1 MKLEAGSRIYGCRGA
16 CAVMVGVLGRLL
28 IISHQRDFA
37 CLIGAIAERLKF
49 SARILPHALD
59 LKYLMNHWRPDALV
73 VQMAMPDDQDV
84 KVLEFLERSRYKGR
98 LLLMGDVSK
107 DALEEAAEVARR
119 NGLEVHSVVTKR
131 TPADRIKNSLKSL
144 LHLERAA

>member
-1 MKLEAGSRIYGCRGA
+1 
-16 CAVMVGVLGRLL
+16 MVGVLGRLL

-37 CLIGAIAERLKF
+37 CLIGAIAERQKF
-49 SARILPHALD
+49 SVRILPHALD
-59 LKYLMNHWRPDALV
+59 LEYFMGHWRPNALV
-73 VQMAMPDDQDV
+73 AQMAMPDDQDV